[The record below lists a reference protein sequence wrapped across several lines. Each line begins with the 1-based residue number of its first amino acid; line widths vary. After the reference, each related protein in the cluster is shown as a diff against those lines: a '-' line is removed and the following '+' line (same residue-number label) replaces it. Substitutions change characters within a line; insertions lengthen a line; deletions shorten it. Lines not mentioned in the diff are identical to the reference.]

1 MSIICA
7 CYATKKVAAELGKL
21 QVCWCLLG
29 AMTWCCCYQQI
40 MLLRYVWMSLQVLG
54 TIKNAVVVWIGIIFL
69 QELVTK
75 LQVILKQCSYALSD
89 LCSSNG

>member
-1 MSIICA
+1 
-7 CYATKKVAAELGKL
+7 
-21 QVCWCLLG
+21 
-29 AMTWCCCYQQI
+29 
-40 MLLRYVWMSLQVLG
+40 MSLQVLG